1 MELYFTDKKN
11 IFSTY
16 LKITGAEAHHISRVM
31 RHKIGDMV
39 YVTDGN
45 GNEYQTMLK
54 KIESKTIEASI
65 INKTRNARE
74 PLAKITLAQAMIKGS
89 HFDLI
94 IEKTTE
100 LGVHKIIPV
109 KTERTIVS
117 LSAHKLERFK
127 KIILTAIKSSTR
139 THIPSLQKPT
149 TLENLLPAFADYDL
163 VVLAYEDEKKLRL
176 ADIIRDRIYT
186 NILLIIGPEGGFT
199 KNEIAQAQSFGAQPI
214 TIGARR
220 LRAETAAI
228 AALSILLYQLKEM

>member
-1 MELYFTDKKN
+1 
-11 IFSTY
+11 
-16 LKITGAEAHHISRVM
+16 
-31 RHKIGDMV
+31 
-39 YVTDGN
+39 
-45 GNEYQTMLK
+45 
-54 KIESKTIEASI
+54 
-65 INKTRNARE
+65 
-74 PLAKITLAQAMIKGS
+74 
-89 HFDLI
+89 
-94 IEKTTE
+94 
-100 LGVHKIIPV
+100 
-109 KTERTIVS
+109 
-117 LSAHKLERFK
+117 AHKLERFK